1 MERKDIMSKHDTA
14 KKGPHKEAPEV
25 EAEGAKS
32 LNHPKKAAADAANAA
47 KTDAVSAEQ
56 AEDASIVAQED
67 AFAQEIAA
75 LKALASQKEEL
86 ASKKEA
92 EAKEHYDRLTYMAAE
107 FDNYR
112 RRTQK
117 EKEKLF
123 TDAIVEVSGAFL
135 PVIDNLERALKA
147 AEAVEAPE
155 AVSLRDGVAMVMR
168 QCIETFGKLGV
179 QEIEALGATFDPNL
193 HNAVMH
199 IEDDAYGASEVVDV
213 FQKGYRYKE
222 DTVVRHAMVKVAN

>member
-1 MERKDIMSKHDTA
+1 MSKHDTA
-14 KKGPHKEAPEV
+14 KKGPHKASPEV
-25 EAEGAKS
+25 EAEGAMAPSQQEPATAAKTES
-32 LNHPKKAAADAANAA
+32 AKADAGAADQAADAA
-47 KTDAVSAEQ
+47 
-56 AEDASIVAQED
+56 IVAQED

-117 EKEKLF
+117 EKEKLY
-123 TDAIVEVSGAFL
+123 TDAIVEVSGSFL
-135 PVIDNLERALKA
+135 PVLDNLERAIKA
-147 AEAVEAPE
+147 AEAVETPE
-155 AVSLRDGVAMVMR
+155 AVSLREGVSMVLR
-168 QCIETFGKLGV
+168 QCLETFGKLGV
-179 QEIEALGATFDPNL
+179 QEIEALGAAFDPNL

-199 IEDDAYGASEVVDV
+199 VEDDAYGASTVVDV

>member
-1 MERKDIMSKHDTA
+1 MSKHDTA
-14 KKGPHKEAPEV
+14 KKGTHKANPEG
-25 EAEGAKS
+25 EAEGAKA
-32 LNHPKKAAADAANAA
+32 LNQTESATKADAGSVKADAGATDQGADAELVA
-47 KTDAVSAEQ
+47 K
-56 AEDASIVAQED
+56 ED
-67 AFAQEIAA
+67 AFALEIAA
-75 LKALASQKEEL
+75 LKALAIQKEEL

-123 TDAIVEVSGAFL
+123 TDAVVEVSVAFL
-135 PVIDNLERALKA
+135 PVLDNLERAIKA
-147 AEAVEAPE
+147 AESVETPE
-155 AVSLRDGVAMVMR
+155 AVSLRDGVSMVMR
-168 QCIETFGKLGV
+168 QCIEALGKLGV
-179 QEIEALGATFDPNL
+179 QEIEAQGATFDPNL

-199 IEDDAYGASEVVDV
+199 VEDDAYGANTVVDV